1 MHTIRSHDIL
11 AISLRNSKPPT
22 KLILL
27 LTQLNA
33 LQVRQHLQAN
43 RSSILLPLRNVRH
56 RLRPL
61 CLRNICSSSETAGA
75 AARDAPDGH
84 QCGSRSS
91 GKHFAKGRQLGV
103 LDDALL
109 DLPAVA
115 LGQRQDAAAGDAV
128 DDALGVGHHEG
139 DVVAAAAA
147 RLDADEAAGAELVNV
162 LVPGAVQVQRDSVSL
177 RPRLVAPSQDW
188 RIVAADLCVASA
200 VGRRAVELVEDQ
212 RLYGMNTVV
221 HARGDDEDAKGVLLR
236 RGQAQLS
243 AGAVDLRAD
252 VHGGAGLVGRNIAG
266 IECNGGLDRLKEQ
279 LDGHRRHAGD
289 LGRVLEP
296 HGVAV
301 RAEDGD
307 VVVAGQAEC
316 LEALVG
322 LLAVVERRR
331 HAVDAHVRVRHILD
345 GRPLARVD

>member
-1 MHTIRSHDIL
+1 MYVQRHCLFFFFSFFLFVPLLIHLIHRRCIRLMHTIHAHNIL
-11 AISLRNSKPPT
+11 AISLRNRKPPT

-43 RSSILLPLRNVRH
+43 GSSILLALGNVRH
-56 RLRPL
+56 RLRL
-61 CLRNICSSSETAGA
+61 RRLRNICSGSETAGA
-75 AARDAPDGH
+75 TARDAPDGH
-84 QCGSRSS
+84 QRGGRSS
-91 GKHFAKGRQLGV
+91 GKDLAEGRQLGV

-128 DDALGVGHHEG
+128 DDALGVGHNEG

-188 RIVAADLCVASA
+188 RIVAADLCVAGA

-212 RLYGMNTVV
+212 GLYGMNTVV
-221 HARGDDEDAKGVLLR
+221 DARGDDEDAERVLLW
-236 RGQAQLS
+236 RGQAQL
-243 AGAVDLRAD
+243 GA
-252 VHGGAGLVGRNIAG
+252 
-266 IECNGGLDRLKEQ
+266 
-279 LDGHRRHAGD
+279 
-289 LGRVLEP
+289 
-296 HGVAV
+296 
-301 RAEDGD
+301 
-307 VVVAGQAEC
+307 
-316 LEALVG
+316 
-322 LLAVVERRR
+322 
-331 HAVDAHVRVRHILD
+331 
-345 GRPLARVD
+345 